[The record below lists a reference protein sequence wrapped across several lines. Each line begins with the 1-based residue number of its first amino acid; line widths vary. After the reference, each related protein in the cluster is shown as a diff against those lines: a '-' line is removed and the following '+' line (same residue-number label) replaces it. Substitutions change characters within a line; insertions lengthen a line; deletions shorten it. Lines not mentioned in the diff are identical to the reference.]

1 MYHCH
6 TPLWPLYA
14 SFHLCYACL
23 FLSLS
28 SSTPPPPPLS
38 VCLSPLVFPVYW
50 TETCW
55 YEGPLARPQ
64 GNKSLVLLIS
74 CKIRHVHRFPPRV
87 HSSDW
92 SCSIVQAQTTKD
104 AHPHMFSLLI
114 IQARAHTQ
122 CRGPVVHVSALLTLG
137 CLVCWTQGS
146 ESEMVCAISPFLP
159 FFFFFFAFDSKMDDC
174 NHRSHQWDRVE
185 VYGAVRHSH
194 GKPAF
199 RLMQRAAMGTLCCLF
214 VEGFCCFICIFLAPL
229 PPPFAVFW

>member
-1 MYHCH
+1 MHPFIFAMPACFCLSLQV
-6 TPLWPLYA
+6 PLLLL
-14 SFHLCYACL
+14 LCL
-23 FLSLS
+23 SVSLLLFFLSTEQRRVDMRARSHDHKGTSLWCFWS
-28 SSTPPPPPLS
+28 AARSDMSTAS
-38 VCLSPLVFPVYW
+38 
-50 TETCW
+50 
-55 YEGPLARPQ
+55 
-64 GNKSLVLLIS
+64 
-74 CKIRHVHRFPPRV
+74 PPRV